1 MIGQHMIKCWSKSQ
15 HVVSLSSAEAE
26 LYAAVKAATET
37 IGVATLAKDLGM
49 EYKVRVAVDATAAI
63 GTLSRE
69 GLGKAKHISVQFLWL
84 QERIREKQI
93 AIEKV
98 HTSANSAD
106 MFTKALT
113 ERVNMEHL
121 WRMGIEAKY
130 FELTARGSSRRSAT
144 DRHSEGE

>member
-37 IGVATLAKDLGM
+37 IGIATLAKDLGM

-69 GLGKAKHISVQFLWL
+69 GLGKAKHISVQFL
-84 QERIREKQI
+84 
-93 AIEKV
+93 A
-98 HTSANSAD
+98 
-106 MFTKALT
+106 
-113 ERVNMEHL
+113 
-121 WRMGIEAKY
+121 
-130 FELTARGSSRRSAT
+130 ART
-144 DRHSEGE
+144 HP